1 LAIFGSGGVYTSMQ
15 LSSIARSR
23 ILTFAVTGLGV
34 VLVAMA
40 GLGQESPIRQVT
52 IDSGWGGLG
61 APANSSLVL
70 KGRDGILYA
79 GDQPIDP
86 GKIKALL
93 ASIQAPT
100 IPAATAGNLGI
111 DRAWLLKNVREVPTQ
126 GESARF
132 YSAARNQQAL
142 YDQNYRDL
150 GVIGQILPSL
160 FRFVR
165 FDDHPSVK
173 VTIQFADGHSW
184 VVTSESYYPF
194 MLPWTVSQQ
203 GRQRSTYN
211 ADISRAVALLMSSET
226 PNRERLTEREL
237 KIELSKAVMQHIQ
250 NQWNTLG
257 VENRAPDGFAKLKQQ
272 YQIDRAVIN
281 AYRGEDFGYTDDK
294 GPHEEN
300 LQMTLRRVSLPPNVA
315 DDIVLPYHDGVIEGV
330 DDLATRLSQYE
341 TLVLSVPWLSQYLE
355 RNPQQPVYI
364 RLVGDR
370 SFSRKAMQVFAA
382 DMKALEKDSL
392 ATEVAAVQSQVV
404 LVFLG
409 YGSDWIVLP
418 DKRVILWRHSTPASF
433 LKWSASDF
441 LPRRCADYNESGGG
455 CIGALISP
463 DGVIQP

>member
-1 LAIFGSGGVYTSMQ
+1 MQ
-15 LSSIARSR
+15 LSGIALSR
-23 ILTFAVTGLGV
+23 ALVFAVTGLGA
-34 VLVAMA
+34 VLLPAV
-40 GLGQESPIRQVT
+40 GLGQESTIRQVT
-52 IDSGWGGLG
+52 ISSGWGGLG
-61 APANSSLVL
+61 ASANSGLVL
-70 KGRDGILYA
+70 KSRGGILYD
-79 GDQPIDP
+79 GDRPIDP
-86 GKIKALL
+86 GQIKALV
-93 ASIQAPT
+93 ASVQAPT
-100 IPAATAGNLGI
+100 ISAPTARNLGI
-111 DRAWLLKNVREVPTQ
+111 DSGWLLQSVREVPTQ
-126 GESARF
+126 GESAKF
-132 YSAARNQQAL
+132 YSAAANQQAL
-142 YDQNYRDL
+142 YDQNYGDL
-150 GVIGQILPSL
+150 GVIGQLLPSL

-173 VTIQFADGHSW
+173 ATIQFADGHSW

-203 GRQRSTYN
+203 GRQRTTYN
-211 ADISRAVALLMSSET
+211 ADISRAVAALMPSET

-237 KIELSKAVMQHIQ
+237 KSELSNAVMQHIQ
-250 NQWNTLG
+250 NQWNILG
-257 VENRAPDGFAKLKQQ
+257 VENRAPDGFAKLKRQ

-281 AYRGEDFGYTDDK
+281 AYRSKDFGYTEEK

-315 DDIVLPYHDGVIEGV
+315 DDIVLPYHDGIVEGV
-330 DDLATRLSQYE
+330 DDLATRLGQYE
-341 TLVLSVPWLSQYLE
+341 ALALSVPWLSQYLDH
-355 RNPQQPVYI
+355 NPQQPVYI

-382 DMKALEKDSL
+382 DMKALDKDSL
-392 ATEVAAVQSQVV
+392 ATEVAAVQSHVA

-418 DKRVILWRHSTPASF
+418 DKRVILWRHYTPAGF

-441 LPRRCADYNESGGG
+441 LPRRCADYNENGGG